1 MDLTEA
7 QWSAVELYIPA
18 RERRSRK
25 KAGRPWQ
32 PARDVVNAALWIL
45 RTDAPSADL
54 PARYPSYQT
63 AHRRDQRWVEGGVF
77 EKILEGLAD
86 HLAACGK
93 LDLTEGFIDGTHAGA
108 KRGALWLASLDV
120 ARRPRSW
127 QWQTAMVF
135 LSPSGLRAV
144 SALKSR
150 SSKKR
155 STVPSSTSSLRT

>member
-45 RTDAPSADL
+45 RTGAPWADL

-63 AHRRDQRWVEGGVF
+63 AHRRYQRWVEGGVF

-86 HLAACGK
+86 HLAAYGK

-108 KRGALWLASLDV
+108 KRG
-120 ARRPRSW
+120 
-127 QWQTAMVF
+127 
-135 LSPSGLRAV
+135 PSGWHHSTWQGDQDHGSGRRQW
-144 SALKSR
+144 SSSR
-150 SSKKR
+150 R
-155 STVPSSTSSLRT
+155 RDCER